1 MGIYLLVLFLLAPLT
16 AWLNA
21 PRPVE
26 LELVRALPVEGGTEP
41 SGLSIRANRLFVI
54 TDNDDRTIYELK
66 IQDTAALLTPYIR
79 FTAPPLAGVEKLD
92 FEGIT
97 HDNRGD
103 FYLVSESA
111 SRVLRVSQDGRGPE
125 WVTPDLYEEGRK
137 KGLFQIRNGGLE
149 GVAAVSP
156 REFFLCAERQAR
168 GILKV
173 KIRGGRTE
181 TQVWNCDERDW
192 DSPYGR
198 PPDFSDLYLEKNR
211 LFALM
216 RSDEG
221 VAEMQRAG
229 DRFRTKQFWSFGRT
243 LQNAAYSYRDATFG
257 KAEGLCMDR
266 KNVYLILDNNADTRS
281 NDDRDA
287 RPLFFIFKR
296 PN

>member
-1 MGIYLLVLFLLAPLT
+1 MVTHVLIFLLLAPLM
-16 AWLNA
+16 ARLNA

-66 IQDTAALLTPYIR
+66 IEDNAAVLTPHLR
-79 FTAPPLAGVEKLD
+79 FTAPPLDGVQKLD

-97 HDNRGD
+97 HDKKGD

-111 SRVLRVSQDGRGPE
+111 SRVLHVSQDGRRIE
-125 WVTPDLYEEGRK
+125 WITPDLYEEGRK

-173 KIRGGRTE
+173 KVRGSRTE

-198 PPDFSDLYLEKNR
+198 PPDFSDLYVEKNR

-229 DRFRTKQFWSFGRT
+229 DRFRTRQFWSFGRT
-243 LQNAAYSYRDATFG
+243 LQDAAYSYRDATYG
-257 KAEGLCMDR
+257 KAEGLSMDR
-266 KNVYLILDNNADTRS
+266 KNVYVILDNNTDTRS
-281 NDDRDA
+281 NNGQDG